1 MEVME
6 SFDIYIDG
14 ACRNNGSQNNIGAY
28 SFFMR
33 HGEHTK
39 QDVVVEYNT
48 TNNRMELMSA
58 IHALQSLNSNAKRFN
73 INVYSDSQ
81 YVVNGVNIWSH
92 DWIKK
97 NFRGVKNSDLWSRL
111 ISLVKELPNIKFIWV
126 KGHSDNTY
134 NVFVDNLCNSAMD
147 KQKNS

>member
-1 MEVME
+1 ME

-14 ACRNNGSQNNIGAY
+14 ACRNNGSQHNIGAY
-28 SFFMR
+28 SFFMH

-147 KQKNS
+147 NHKNS